1 MIYYTGNLKRK
12 LLKIIFIAFSFIFFG
27 INSTFGMDSA
37 PPIQNDKRYAK
48 VVFLGYFGA
57 GKTVLYQLLTDQLE
71 TIENKKH
78 TTNIDTTEVEY
89 DVDGKKVRVFF
100 CDTSAE
106 PRHKDLM
113 DKFCHNA
120 DIVFAVINAKDLINE
135 SSNPMYRPLGQRH
148 FEKLLCRLR
157 KIAPQC
163 RVIVVL
169 NQRHCI
175 ISEEYED
182 TDFLRKYAKDYLA
195 TIDKALNKKN
205 DSSSDSSDDGNYKN
219 GKYSKKPYSQT
230 F

>member
-1 MIYYTGNLKRK
+1 MLNLKNK
-12 LLKIIFIAFSFIFFG
+12 LDKVLFVFFCFIFSFCQSVFA
-27 INSTFGMDSA
+27 MECA
-37 PPIQNDKRYAK
+37 PHVADKKYYAK

-169 NQRHCI
+169 TQRHCI
-175 ISEEYED
+175 KSEEYED
-182 TDFLRKYAKDYLA
+182 ADIF
-195 TIDKALNKKN
+195 
-205 DSSSDSSDDGNYKN
+205 
-219 GKYSKKPYSQT
+219 
-230 F
+230 